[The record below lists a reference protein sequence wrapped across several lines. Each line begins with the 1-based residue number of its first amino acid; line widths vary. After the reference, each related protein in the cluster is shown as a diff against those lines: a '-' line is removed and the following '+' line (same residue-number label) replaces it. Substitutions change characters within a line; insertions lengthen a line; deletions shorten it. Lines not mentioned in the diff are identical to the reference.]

1 MHYNIICL
9 KMQAAK
15 YILMKKLGKLIR
27 KNSEKRDGTM
37 IETRTDLA
45 MEAFENTGG
54 APLPGVS
61 VKHWEENGVN
71 LTEVLVTDNEAARQL
86 GKPKGSY
93 LTLESPLM
101 KERDPDAR
109 LAMGALLG
117 EEIDRMLPR
126 GDDGASVLVVGLGN
140 RSITPD
146 SLGPSVVER
155 TLVTRHMLSGPGGV
169 RSNMKSVCAVSPGVL
184 GVTGIESLE
193 LVRSLV
199 EAIRPRA
206 VLCVD
211 SLSARDW
218 RRIGATI
225 QLTNTGIQPG
235 AGVGN
240 HRRALT
246 QESLGAPVV
255 SLGMPTVI
263 YAATLAKDAFAWLN
277 AASGD
282 EDAHEEALEEMER
295 TLLKGEIGEMIV
307 TPREID
313 AIIQDAAG
321 VIASGINRALQPELS
336 EEEIASMTS

>member
-1 MHYNIICL
+1 
-9 KMQAAK
+9 
-15 YILMKKLGKLIR
+15 
-27 KNSEKRDGTM
+27 
-37 IETRTDLA
+37 
-45 MEAFENTGG
+45 
-54 APLPGVS
+54 
-61 VKHWEENGVN
+61 
-71 LTEVLVTDNEAARQL
+71 
-86 GKPKGSY
+86 
-93 LTLESPLM
+93 
-101 KERDPDAR
+101 
-109 LAMGALLG
+109 
-117 EEIDRMLPR
+117 
-126 GDDGASVLVVGLGN
+126 
-140 RSITPD
+140 
-146 SLGPSVVER
+146 
-155 TLVTRHMLSGPGGV
+155 
-169 RSNMKSVCAVSPGVL
+169 MKSVCAVAPGVL